1 MVNIEG
7 GTQVAVVDALPGEA
21 KYAACGA
28 CHGAQGGGGVGPALA
43 GQSVEYIVG
52 RLNQYKAGEKVGNQS
67 NLMWVKQQDC
77 LIKTLMIL
85 RSTLIL
91 YERYFS
97 AFNDKVF
104 RFFADTFFAKR
115 YGHRA
120 VVLETV
126 AGVPGMVAG
135 MLVHLKS
142 LRTHKRGY
150 GPIIRK
156 LLAEAENERMHL
168 MFFIEIAEPNKLER
182 SHNLAQFIF
191 WHFYLV
197 MYLISPRTAHMM
209 THYFEEEAVKSYTE
223 YLELI
228 ESGRLKMLMLLSW
241 QSNTMVWMQM
251 QGSLPWYN
259 TFVLMNKITA
269 K

>member
-1 MVNIEG
+1 MY
-7 GTQVAVVDALPGEA
+7 GELKRVTNYTA
-21 KYAACGA
+21 K
-28 CHGAQGGGGVGPALA
+28 
-43 GQSVEYIVG
+43 SMT
-52 RLNQYKAGEKVGNQS
+52 K
-67 NLMWVKQQDC
+67 
-77 LIKTLMIL
+77 
-85 RSTLIL
+85 
-91 YERYFS
+91 F
-97 AFNDKVF
+97 F

-168 MFFIEIAEPNKLER
+168 MFFIEIAEPSKLER
-182 SHNLAQFIF
+182 GLIILAQFIF

-223 YLELI
+223 YLHLI
-228 ESGRLKMLMLLSW
+228 EEGKIEDVPAPQLAIEYYGMDADARLS
-241 QSNTMVWMQM
+241 TMIEFIRADEQNHSKVN
-251 QGSLPWYN
+251 LEYAN
-259 TFVLMNKITA
+259 VLR
-269 K
+269 